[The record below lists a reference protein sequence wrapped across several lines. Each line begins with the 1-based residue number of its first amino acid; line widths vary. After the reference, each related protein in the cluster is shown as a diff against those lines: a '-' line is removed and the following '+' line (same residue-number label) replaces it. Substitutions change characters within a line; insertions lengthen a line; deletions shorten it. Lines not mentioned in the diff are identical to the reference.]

1 MELAGIAFPLGRM
14 TMHRTRFVFGFAALF
29 LGAGIV
35 VTAEQGHGSAAK
47 PQPAPKSVKPAATM
61 QPKTMQP
68 ATAPKAMK
76 PAPAPKAMKPA
87 PAKTMKP
94 VSSPTSAT
102 TAAPKPV
109 KAPKATSSAPVKLA
123 KTEKGSTTRT
133 TAKTAT
139 TSAVTTATP
148 TTTVSL
154 TPVQQ
159 KLQKNTNLASKLSSR
174 LPAGTDLMTAAA
186 GFRNLGQFVAAV
198 NVSNN
203 LDIPFAQLKTMM
215 VTENK
220 SLGQAIQAL
229 KPVASATVEA
239 QHAEYD
245 ARGMIAASEQ
255 QPQTVSPVSTTT
267 AKSKTTTK
275 KSTQ

>member
-1 MELAGIAFPLGRM
+1 
-14 TMHRTRFVFGFAALF
+14 MHRTRFVFGFAALF

-35 VTAEQGHGSAAK
+35 VTAEQGHGNAAK

-159 KLQKNTNLASKLSSR
+159 KLQKNTNLAAKLASR
-174 LPAGTDLMTAAA
+174 LPAGTDLMTASA
-186 GFRNLGQFVAAV
+186 GFKNLGQFVAAV
-198 NVSNN
+198 NVSKN
-203 LDIPFAQLKTMM
+203 LGIPFADLRTKM
-215 VTENK
+215 VTDGK
-220 SLGQAIQAL
+220 SLGQAIQVL
-229 KPVASATVEA
+229 KPASSATIEA

-245 ARGMIAASEQ
+245 ARGMIADSEQ
-255 QPQTVSPVSTTT
+255 QPAVTAVATTT
-267 AKSKTTTK
+267 STKTKPK
-275 KSTQ
+275 KLTQ